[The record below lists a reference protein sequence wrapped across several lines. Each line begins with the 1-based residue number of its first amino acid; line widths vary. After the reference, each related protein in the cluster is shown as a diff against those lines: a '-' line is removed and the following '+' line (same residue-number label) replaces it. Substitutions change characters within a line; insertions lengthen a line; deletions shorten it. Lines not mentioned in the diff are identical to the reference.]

1 MFVCTVRAS
10 SVKFFAILAIVITVI
25 AVLLATGGE
34 VFASAEPA
42 GSVSFSGMK
51 TKEDR
56 IAFLNS
62 FGISVKA
69 DSEQSAE
76 FSMPENF
83 DRVIMGYNE
92 LQRSQGLDLT
102 KYARKRVTRYSYD
115 VEGYEGYDGEVVA
128 NLLIYRSR
136 IIACDISSKDPN
148 GFVSAIV
155 K

>member
-1 MFVCTVRAS
+1 MFVCTVRARS
-10 SVKFFAILAIVITVI
+10 LKFFLIIALAITVI

-34 VFASAEPA
+34 VFASAEPLGA
-42 GSVSFSGMK
+42 VSFSGMK
-51 TKEDR
+51 TTDDR

-62 FGISVKA
+62 FGIKVKSG
-69 DSEQSAE
+69 SEEMAE

-83 DRVIMGYNE
+83 DRVILGYNE
-92 LQRSQGLDLT
+92 LQKSQGLDLT
-102 KYARKRVTRYSYD
+102 KYQKKRVTRYSYE

-128 NLLIYRSR
+128 NLLVYRNR

>member
-1 MFVCTVRAS
+1 MFVCTVRARS
-10 SVKFFAILAIVITVI
+10 LKFFLVIALAITVI
-25 AVLLATGGE
+25 AILLATGGE
-34 VFASAEPA
+34 VFASAEPQ
-42 GSVSFSGMK
+42 GTVSFSGMK
-51 TKEDR
+51 TTEDR

-62 FGISVKA
+62 FGIKVKNG
-69 DSEQSAE
+69 SEEMAE

-83 DRVIMGYNE
+83 DRVILGYNE

-102 KYARKRVTRYSYD
+102 KYQKKRVTRYSYE

-128 NLLIYRSR
+128 NLLVYRNR